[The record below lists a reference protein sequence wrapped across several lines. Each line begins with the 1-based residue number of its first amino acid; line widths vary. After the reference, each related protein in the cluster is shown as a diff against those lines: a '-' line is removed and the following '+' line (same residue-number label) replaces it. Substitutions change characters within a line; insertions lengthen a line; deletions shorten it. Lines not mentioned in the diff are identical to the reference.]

1 MNYIDYIVLA
11 AVIIGFIL
19 GFKEGFVRKLIGII
33 GFIIA
38 IILGVM
44 LSKSTGK
51 FIEAVFGIEYYL
63 AEIMGGVAVFVAIMI
78 VTTILKRLIHPFDK
92 VNNLINQLV
101 GGFVGV
107 IQLLF
112 FISAL
117 LLLLNVFNFPD
128 KKEKKSSV
136 FYNMAYEV
144 IPTTINLFKN
154 YTPKPENVI
163 KDYINQKDTL
173 K

>member
-1 MNYIDYIVLA
+1 MNYLDYIILG

-19 GFKEGFVRKLIGII
+19 GFKDGFVRKLIGII
-33 GFIIA
+33 GFIA
-38 IILGVM
+38 AVILAVI
-44 LSKSTGK
+44 LSKSTGR

-63 AEIMGGVAVFVAIMI
+63 AEIMGGVAVFIAIMI
-78 VTTILKRLIHPFDK
+78 VTTILKRVIHPFDK

-101 GGFVGV
+101 GGFVGS

-117 LLLLNVFNFPD
+117 LLLLNIFNFPD
-128 KKEKKSSV
+128 KQEKKSSV
-136 FYNMAYEV
+136 FYNMAYGV
-144 IPTTINLFKN
+144 IPATINLFKD
-154 YTPKPENVI
+154 YAPKPENVI